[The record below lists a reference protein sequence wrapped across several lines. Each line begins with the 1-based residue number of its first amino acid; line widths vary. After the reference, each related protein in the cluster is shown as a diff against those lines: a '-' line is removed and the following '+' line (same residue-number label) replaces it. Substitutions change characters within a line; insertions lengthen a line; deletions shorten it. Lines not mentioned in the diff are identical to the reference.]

1 MTMILVFLATLLLG
15 VPISFSLGLTAV
27 AGLYEMDPEFLIAI
41 PQKLFAT
48 SNAYSMIAIPLFIMT
63 GEIMGISGDIGRMM
77 EFSRALIG
85 RVKGGLAYVCLIVG
99 TMIGGLLGMA
109 NAAAALL
116 STTLYPEMVK
126 DKYAREFAAPFIA
139 AVSVISPMIPP
150 GLLFVIYGVASNT
163 SIAAIFAAGFPTGIM
178 IAMMLGLIVYA
189 KGRNSDWPVSQ
200 TTTTHKEF
208 LAISKRAAFSI
219 FAPLMIFSFIA
230 IGVCTPTEAAAVA
243 CVATFCVGTFVY
255 KKIKFGDMKRIL
267 TSTAEISGAIL
278 IISAMGGVLGWNLT
292 LAMIP
297 QAIAVGIAS
306 ISDNPLVILLIVQ
319 FFLFL
324 VGMIMDSAPA
334 VMILVP
340 VFMPIMKRFDLDP
353 VHFGLLMCLNLSI
366 GLLTPPVG
374 TVLYTTSAATGVP
387 ANRMIRA
394 IWPWVG
400 ALMLVLSIITF
411 LPQTVMWLPRLITQR

>member
-1 MTMILVFLATLLLG
+1 
-15 VPISFSLGLTAV
+15 
-27 AGLYEMDPEFLIAI
+27 
-41 PQKLFAT
+41 
-48 SNAYSMIAIPLFIMT
+48 
-63 GEIMGISGDIGRMM
+63 
-77 EFSRALIG
+77 
-85 RVKGGLAYVCLIVG
+85 
-99 TMIGGLLGMA
+99 MA

-126 DKYAREFAAPFIA
+126 DKYAKEFAAPFIA
-139 AVSVISPMIPP
+139 AVAVISPMIPP

-178 IAMMLGLIVYA
+178 IAVMLGVIVYA
-189 KGRNSDWPVSQ
+189 KGRHSDWPVSR
-200 TTTTHKEF
+200 TTTTYREF

-387 ANRMIRA
+387 ANRMIRV

-400 ALMLVLSIITF
+400 ALMAVLLIITF
-411 LPQTVMWLPRLITQR
+411 LPQTVMWLPKLIAQR